1 MSLDKIKEIEGQI
14 EFLQIKREEIFKSIK
29 PTDEELEIF
38 YEFAKK
44 EISKNINNG
53 SDNECDIFVDLQSN
67 YSDKLIR
74 LEVYSLSKS
83 HIINLFFNHI
93 GGDIEEANAKYSRFI
108 INNDVMPINSS
119 SIYLFSSQIFYTS
132 NICDL
137 ISTLNLDI
145 NKININSFV
154 KNYSLIKEKIKF
166 IESNEGLL
174 RLIDLSIFE

>member
-1 MSLDKIKEIEGQI
+1 MSLDKIKEIERQI

-53 SDNECDIFVDLQSN
+53 SNNECDIFVDLQSN

-83 HIINLFFNHI
+83 DILNLFF
-93 GGDIEEANAKYSRFI
+93 
-108 INNDVMPINSS
+108 
-119 SIYLFSSQIFYTS
+119 
-132 NICDL
+132 
-137 ISTLNLDI
+137 
-145 NKININSFV
+145 
-154 KNYSLIKEKIKF
+154 
-166 IESNEGLL
+166 
-174 RLIDLSIFE
+174 